1 MADLALGRHSQ
12 KTIVANR
19 AAVVNHAGQGSL
31 ACGGKPQPGA
41 EARGGKTNCL
51 QYASILMYPA
61 GMKRSTGDDAVKR
74 WWDELERLARILG
87 QIGPDEVCCD
97 GLSQRQTAILRV
109 LVASEGARLMD
120 LAALSGITPSAMT
133 RVLEKLETRGLVE
146 RVRGAH
152 EDGRAAQV
160 RITAA
165 GRRTRKLLDEL
176 MRSRTKT
183 IMDAIPQKQRTE
195 VLRALELLNNAIEQA
210 GCCALNAPVATL
222 TQIKEQK

>member
-1 MADLALGRHSQ
+1 MKDSRDADTVQ
-12 KTIVANR
+12 N
-19 AAVVNHAGQGSL
+19 
-31 ACGGKPQPGA
+31 
-41 EARGGKTNCL
+41 
-51 QYASILMYPA
+51 
-61 GMKRSTGDDAVKR
+61 
-74 WWDELERLARILG
+74 WWAELERLARILG

-109 LVASEGARLMD
+109 LVSSEGARLSD

-133 RVLEKLETRGLVE
+133 RVLEKLEARKLVE

-152 EDGRAAQV
+152 SDGRAAMV

-176 MRSRTKT
+176 MRSRTQQ
-183 IMDAIPQKQRTE
+183 IVDSIPLKQRPQ
-195 VLRALELLNNAIEQA
+195 VLEALALLNNAIETA

-222 TQIKEQK
+222 TQIKEPK

>member
-1 MADLALGRHSQ
+1 MLDTKTLPDISSTSISTNAREELGASIA
-12 KTIVANR
+12 TI
-19 AAVVNHAGQGSL
+19 
-31 ACGGKPQPGA
+31 
-41 EARGGKTNCL
+41 CL
-51 QYASILMYPA
+51 TYASILGIFTSMKQKA
-61 GMKRSTGDDAVKR
+61 GSELVAQ

-120 LAALSGITPSAMT
+120 LAAMSGITPSAMT
-133 RVLEKLETRGLVE
+133 RVLEKLESRGLVE

-152 EDGRAAQV
+152 PDGRAAMV

-165 GRRTRKLLDEL
+165 GRRTRKQLDEL
-176 MRSRTKT
+176 MRDRTHT
-183 IMDAIPQKQRTE
+183 IIEAIPPKQRAE
-195 VLRALELLNNAIEQA
+195 VLSALELLNNAIESA

>member
-1 MADLALGRHSQ
+1 MKS
-12 KTIVANR
+12 
-19 AAVVNHAGQGSL
+19 
-31 ACGGKPQPGA
+31 KP
-41 EARGGKTNCL
+41 
-51 QYASILMYPA
+51 S
-61 GMKRSTGDDAVKR
+61 GDAIQQ

-109 LVASEGARLMD
+109 LVASEGARLTD

-133 RVLEKLETRGLVE
+133 RVLEKLEARGLVE

-152 EDGRAAQV
+152 DDGRAAMV

-176 MRSRTKT
+176 MRGRTQT
-183 IMDAIPQKQRTE
+183 IMEAIPQKQRAE
-195 VLRALELLNNAIEQA
+195 VLNALQLLNNAIESA